1 LRATWLPRRPSS
13 SNSPP
18 IPKPPGSAPSSRPS
32 KAIVA
37 GSRDRT
43 LAEAPELHYSMAA
56 EILILL
62 DELEK
67 AGK

>member
-18 IPKPPGSAPSSRPS
+18 IPKPAWLRPFIQALQ
-32 KAIVA
+32 AIVA

-43 LAEAPELHYSMAA
+43 LAEAPELRYSMTFR
-56 EILILL
+56 ESVLH
-62 DELEK
+62 
-67 AGK
+67 

>member
-18 IPKPPGSAPSSRPS
+18 IPKPPGSALSSRPS
-32 KAIVA
+32 KPSSPA
-37 GSRDRT
+37 RDRT